1 MRKPPKNRQ
10 RRGLPPPCG
19 IPPAGTRLHLRQGD
33 FRPGGSF
40 TVPAHATSPGSHGN
54 RIGGHGGSIV
64 RAFPWKSGV
73 AAAGSLATGSWE
85 QLLRQSEA
93 LAVEVPIEQRS
104 RQQPQ
109 DFRTIHVTPPQ
120 PGPTGKPHPV
130 IVTSSRGIQRGGPLW
145 RFFRFFL
152 IAEKE
157 TPAER
162 PCQSGRTMPGRGEP
176 VQGLD
181 VKAHLCT
188 KNFHTLLEKVWKF
201 LRYSPSCRMMATAR
215 STSSSRPSRMPS
227 RVGSHHTSG

>member
-1 MRKPPKNRQ
+1 MGRKSPKTHQ

-19 IPPAGTRLHLRQGD
+19 IHPAGTRLLLRQSD
-33 FRPGGSF
+33 LRPGGSF
-40 TVPAHATSPGSHGN
+40 TVPAHAASPGSRGN

-120 PGPTGKPHPV
+120 PGPTGEPHPV

-162 PCQSGRTMPGRGEP
+162 PARLAGQ
-176 VQGLD
+176 
-181 VKAHLCT
+181 
-188 KNFHTLLEKVWKF
+188 TLLFSHKGAFGHKKLPHPERRVWKF
-201 LRYSPSCRMMATAR
+201 FVYPSSARMSETAF
-215 STSSSRPSRMPS
+215 STSSSRPA
-227 RVGSHHTSG
+227 

>member
-19 IPPAGTRLHLRQGD
+19 IHPAGTRLHLRQGD
-33 FRPGGSF
+33 LRPLARWGHIDGM
-40 TVPAHATSPGSHGN
+40 VIRLGAPAPLLAYASTP
-54 RIGGHGGSIV
+54 
-64 RAFPWKSGV
+64 RALPWKS
-73 AAAGSLATGSWE
+73 SCS

-188 KNFHTLLEKVWKF
+188 KNFHTLFPKVWKF
-201 LRYSPSCRMMATAR
+201 SHFYR
-215 STSSSRPSRMPS
+215 SSRK
-227 RVGSHHTSG
+227 

>member
-19 IPPAGTRLHLRQGD
+19 ILPAGTRLHLRQSD
-33 FRPGGSF
+33 LRPLARWGHIDGMIIRLGA
-40 TVPAHATSPGSHGN
+40 PAPLLAYASTP
-54 RIGGHGGSIV
+54 
-64 RAFPWKSGV
+64 RALPWKSGV
-73 AAAGSLATGSWE
+73 AAAESLATGSWE

-162 PCQSGRTMPGRGEP
+162 PCQSGRAIPGRSEP
-176 VQGLD
+176 VQDLD
-181 VKAHLCT
+181 VKAHLCA
-188 KNFHTLLEKVWKF
+188 KNFHTLLEKVWK
-201 LRYSPSCRMMATAR
+201 LLCYR
-215 STSSSRPSRMPS
+215 SSLK
-227 RVGSHHTSG
+227 